1 MKRLLI
7 PIVIVI
13 AVAAGSIIYFVAQRN
28 VTDRTGIRVSGNI
41 ETTQVEVS
49 FKLPGRVLERLV
61 DEGDRVKAG
70 QLVARLDSADLEQEV
85 ELRRAERAA
94 AQATLAE
101 LEAGSRVEEI
111 GQGEATLA
119 KAQAEFG
126 RLKIDYARQQEL
138 YRKEVIST
146 RELDAARSAFETA
159 EAQLRL
165 AKEQLTLLRKGPR
178 KEKIDQARAMQK
190 QTQAA
195 LALAETRLGYA
206 TLSAPL
212 SGVVLAKNIEPG
224 EQVAAGTPVVSVA
237 DIESVWLRAYI
248 NETDLGRVKLGQKAQ
263 VTTDTWPGRKYPGVV
278 TFIAADAEFTPKNVQ
293 TEKERVK
300 LVYRIKITIANPQ
313 LELKPGMP
321 ADAKIVTSGQ

>member
-1 MKRLLI
+1 MKRLLL
-7 PIVIVI
+7 PLVVLL
-13 AVAAGSIIYFVAQRN
+13 AVVAGSIIYFVAQHN
-28 VTDRTGIRVSGNI
+28 VTDKTGIRVSGNI
-41 ETTQVEVS
+41 ETTQVELS
-49 FKLPGRVLERLV
+49 FKLSGRVLERLV

-70 QLVARLDSADLEQEV
+70 QLVARLDSIDLEQEV
-85 ELRRAERAA
+85 ELRQADLAA
-94 AQATLAE
+94 ARATLAE
-101 LEAGSRVEEI
+101 LKAGSRVEEI

-126 RLKIDYARQQEL
+126 RLKVDYARQQAL

-146 RELDAARSAFETA
+146 RDLDTTRSAFEAA

-165 AKEQLTLLRKGPR
+165 AQEQLTLLRKGPR
-178 KEKIDQARAMQK
+178 KEKIDQARAMEK
-190 QTQAA
+190 QAEAA
-195 LALAETRLGYA
+195 LALAKTRLGYA
-206 TLSAPL
+206 ILAAPL

-237 DIESVWLRAYI
+237 EIESVWLRAYI
-248 NETDLGRVKLGQKAQ
+248 NETDLGQVKLGQKAQ

-293 TEKERVK
+293 TQKERVK

-321 ADAKIVTSGQ
+321 ADAEILINSK

>member
-7 PIVIVI
+7 PLVVLL
-13 AVAAGSIIYFVAQRN
+13 AVAAGSIIFFIARRN
-28 VTDRTGIRVSGNI
+28 VTDKTGIRVSGNI

-85 ELRRAERAA
+85 ELRRADLAA

-119 KAQAEFG
+119 KAQAEFA

-146 RELDAARSAFETA
+146 RELDGARSAFETA
-159 EAQLRL
+159 DAQLRL
-165 AKEQLTLLRKGPR
+165 ANEQLTLLRKGPR

-190 QTQAA
+190 QARAA

-206 TLSAPL
+206 TLAAPL

-237 DIESVWLRAYI
+237 ETESVWLRAYI

-300 LVYRIKITIANPQ
+300 LVYRVKITIANPQ

-321 ADAKIVTSGQ
+321 ADAAIIVNDK